1 MNIIIRTDASVEIGT
16 GHVMRCLTLAKQL
29 KRHGANMTFVCRE
42 LEGNSIS
49 YLQSE
54 NMDVLVLPGI
64 QKNGN
69 DLDWI
74 KENMLLDADE
84 TFSLLIE
91 KNMTVDILVVD
102 HYALD
107 KQWEEKLRGIA
118 NHILVIDDLANRS
131 HDCDFLLD
139 QNYYLNMEHRYNGLV
154 PEWCALML
162 GPDYVLLRD
171 EFIEAA
177 KKTRERTSKVENLL
191 VFFGGTD
198 PTGETI
204 KALTALKELDVTF
217 KNIDVIVGLSNPK
230 KKQIQQLCKEV
241 HNTRYHCQVNNM
253 AELMMK
259 ADLAIGAGGATT
271 WERCILGLPSLSVI
285 VAENQ
290 RELTKTLSAKKI
302 SLCVE
307 SSQQNKNDEFNKKLK
322 DLASDPLQLLE
333 MSMHCRELI
342 KIEKVRT
349 YPVATKLMEDLR
361 WNF

>member
-29 KRHGANMTFVCRE
+29 KRHGANVTFVCRE

-54 NMDVLVLPGI
+54 NMDVLVVPGI
-64 QKNGN
+64 QENSS
-69 DLDWI
+69 DLDWV
-74 KENMLLDADE
+74 KENMLLDAEE
-84 TFSLLIE
+84 TSALLIE
-91 KNMTVDILVVD
+91 KNSRVDVLVVD

-107 KQWEEKLRGIA
+107 KKWEEKFRSIA
-118 NHILVIDDLANRS
+118 IHIFVIDDLANRK

-139 QNYYLNMEHRYNGLV
+139 QNYYVNMEERYNGLV
-154 PEWCALML
+154 PEWCDLML

-177 KKTRERTSKVENLL
+177 KKMQVRTSKVENLL

-204 KALTALKELDVTF
+204 KALTAIRELDVTF
-217 KNIDVIVGLSNPK
+217 KNIDVVVGLSNPK
-230 KKQIQQLCKEV
+230 KNQIRQLCKEV
-241 HNTRYHCQVNNM
+241 RNTRYHCQVSNM
-253 AELMMK
+253 AELMLK

-285 VAENQ
+285 VADNQ
-290 RELTKTLSAKKI
+290 LELTKTLSTKKI
-302 SLCVE
+302 LLCVE
-307 SSQQNKNDEFNKKLK
+307 LSQQKINYDFNKKLK
-322 DLASDPLQLLE
+322 DLASNPLRLLE
-333 MSMHCRELI
+333 MSKYCREI
-342 KIEKVRT
+342 IRIEKVRT
-349 YPVATKLMEDLR
+349 YPVTSKLMEDLR